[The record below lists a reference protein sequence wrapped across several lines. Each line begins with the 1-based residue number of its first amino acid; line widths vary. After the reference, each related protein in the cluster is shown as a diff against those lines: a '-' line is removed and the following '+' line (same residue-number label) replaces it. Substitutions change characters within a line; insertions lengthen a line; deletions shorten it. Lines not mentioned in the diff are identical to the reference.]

1 MVQFSPSQ
9 ESLLRLPNVLQRFPV
24 SRSDWYAGIRSG
36 RYPAPVKLG
45 PRSVAW
51 KSSDIDAL
59 IQSLPVAR

>member
-1 MVQFSPSQ
+1 MVQFSPSH